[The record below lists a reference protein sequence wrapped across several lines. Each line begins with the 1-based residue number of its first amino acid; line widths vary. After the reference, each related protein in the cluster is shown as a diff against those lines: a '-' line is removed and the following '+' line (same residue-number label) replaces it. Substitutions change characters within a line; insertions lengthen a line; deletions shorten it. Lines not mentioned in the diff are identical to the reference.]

1 MRSKLSM
8 ITSCPVF
15 VMLQCQRCGDNWSAV
30 HWRNCGGQQEAAQD
44 TGGGHRTQ
52 CLPPPQIRCKSLM
65 SPLVHT
71 ALLCSAAVRPVS
83 LEPGAKEPI
92 AQLSQ
97 RGYIALIAGR
107 VEVAMIVISYVHNL
121 DRRVWSVW
129 HQMSID
135 HTTINGRRILDTGM
149 TLVYNLFEAQL
160 RLSPPYPSQSR
171 WRRFPSFRHH

>member
-1 MRSKLSM
+1 METIGPRCTGVIVGGSKK
-8 ITSCPVF
+8 
-15 VMLQCQRCGDNWSAV
+15 
-30 HWRNCGGQQEAAQD
+30 AAQD

-107 VEVAMIVISYVHNL
+107 VEVAIIVMFTIL
-121 DRRVWSVW
+121 
-129 HQMSID
+129 ID
-135 HTTINGRRILDTGM
+135 ECGVFGIK
-149 TLVYNLFEAQL
+149 
-160 RLSPPYPSQSR
+160 
-171 WRRFPSFRHH
+171 

>member
-1 MRSKLSM
+1 
-8 ITSCPVF
+8 
-15 VMLQCQRCGDNWSAV
+15 
-30 HWRNCGGQQEAAQD
+30 
-44 TGGGHRTQ
+44 
-52 CLPPPQIRCKSLM
+52 M
-65 SPLVHT
+65 SPLVHP

-121 DRRVWSVW
+121 NRRVRSVW
-129 HQMSID
+129 HQMSVD
-135 HTTINGRRILDTGM
+135 HTSNGRRILDTYM

-160 RLSPPYPSQSR
+160 RLSPPYPFQSR